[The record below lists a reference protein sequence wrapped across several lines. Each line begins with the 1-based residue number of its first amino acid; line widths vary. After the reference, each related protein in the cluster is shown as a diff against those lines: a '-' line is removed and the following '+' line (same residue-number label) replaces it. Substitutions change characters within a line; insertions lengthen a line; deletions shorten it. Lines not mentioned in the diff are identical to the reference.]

1 MDLKYPKTKFDT
13 HSNIVQPHYPSIFH
27 GREEELTKDI
37 FTKNDIIGYAN
48 EIIEWG
54 KIQDIEPGGKNQKY
68 PKPYRKD
75 LRDGQYKDKD
85 GNTVPRNSPEAHQ
98 DVEIK

>member
-1 MDLKYPKTKFDT
+1 M
-13 HSNIVQPHYPSIFH
+13 
-27 GREEELTKDI
+27 
-37 FTKNDIIGYAN
+37 
-48 EIIEWG
+48 
-54 KIQDIEPGGKNQKY
+54 EPGGKNQKY

-85 GNTVPRNSPEAHQ
+85 GNTVPKNSPEAHQ